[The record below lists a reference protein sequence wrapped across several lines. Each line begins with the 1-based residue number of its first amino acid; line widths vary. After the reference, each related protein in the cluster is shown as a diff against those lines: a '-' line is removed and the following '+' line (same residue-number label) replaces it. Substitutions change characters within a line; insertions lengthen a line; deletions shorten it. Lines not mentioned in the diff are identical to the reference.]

1 MFFSPVLLKGKPP
14 KLVIEY
20 WLKQLTILIC
30 LLNGMHKEFKH
41 YQIRYI
47 IIKSFRNLI
56 LDFAGLQCNFFSKKL
71 FIYLFWFVFR
81 ISPKPNLY

>member
-1 MFFSPVLLKGKPP
+1 MFFPPVLLKGKPP
-14 KLVIEY
+14 KLVTEY

-47 IIKSFRNLI
+47 IKCYRNLI
-56 LDFAGLQCNFFSKKL
+56 LDFAGLQCNFFSKK
-71 FIYLFWFVFR
+71 FSIYLFWFVFR